1 MTAEFQSAHR
11 YHGGTIWGILRLLA
25 QALNDVQELRCGAGC
40 VDNVDAGTHHFRH
53 SEGYAV
59 PRGIPHEGAER
70 YVVVTMVE
78 PTVGFPR
85 GARE

>member
-59 PRGIPHEGAER
+59 PRGIPRSGAGQC
-70 YVVVTMVE
+70 VIVIPAE
-78 PTVGFPR
+78 PTGGFPR
-85 GARE
+85 EARE